1 MPVKWMIFL
10 LWGCLLTGS
19 LNSWAAS
26 PVIEVYADLYPPFI
40 ILQGGQLSGPYID
53 AFTQLAQEQGIAVHY
68 QPMPVRRLMKQ
79 LAVQPNSC
87 GLAVNFAPGEAET
100 IRYVGRVA
108 PITLAVYAR
117 AGVVGKLANLEQLRQ
132 YRIGAIDVAELNELL
147 DNAAI
152 RYEPLAKAGNG
163 IAMLQANRFDLLVS
177 DVLPELLM
185 VKPDGV
191 TIERVM
197 VLARVERWLA
207 CHPGLPPMELNR
219 LRKALQVGVFADS
232 VQGIWSRYGLLPVY
246 DEVRREWGTP
256 NRY

>member
-1 MPVKWMIFL
+1 MKCLIFL

-19 LNSWAAS
+19 SWAAS
-26 PVIEVYADLYPPFI
+26 PEIEVYADLYPPFI
-40 ILQGGQLSGPYID
+40 ILQGGQLGGPYID
-53 AFTQLAQEQGIAVHY
+53 AFTQLAKEQGIDVHY
-68 QPMPVRRLMKQ
+68 QAMPVRRLMKR

-100 IRYVGRVA
+100 IRYIGRVA

-117 AGVVGKLANLEQLRQ
+117 AGTVGKMANLEQLRQ
-132 YRIGAIDVAELNELL
+132 YRVGAIDVAELNELL

-185 VKPDGV
+185 AKPEGGM
-191 TIERVM
+191 IERVM

-207 CHPGLPPMELNR
+207 CHPELSPATLNK
-219 LRKALQVGVFADS
+219 LRKALPMGVFADS

-246 DEVRREWGTP
+246 DQVRREWGTP
-256 NRY
+256 APH

>member
-1 MPVKWMIFL
+1 MKWMNLL
-10 LWGCLLTGS
+10 LWGLLLTGS

-100 IRYVGRVA
+100 LRYVGRVA

-117 AGVVGKLANLEQLRQ
+117 AGAVGKLANLEQLRQ

-185 VKPDGV
+185 VKQERGA
-191 TIERVM
+191 IERVM

-207 CHPGLPPMELNR
+207 CHPGLPPAELNG

-246 DEVRREWGTP
+246 EEVRREWGTP
-256 NRY
+256 NRH